1 MRSLLF
7 LFVVLPWTLSQ
18 AGEVLVAHAGHE
30 RGRYQVEV
38 DVRLAADKAQV
49 WRLLTDYVHYG
60 QLNEAIRSSEIL
72 ERRGKHALRVRTVT
86 EACVYVFC
94 RNIVQ
99 VQDVTQANENY
110 VSATVLPHASHFR
123 HGVAR
128 MRLWEEGAMT
138 RVRITAEVEPDFW
151 IPPLIGPWLI
161 KRKLR
166 AEALETVHNV
176 ERLCE
181 LQSS

>member
-1 MRSLLF
+1 MKSLLV
-7 LFVVLPWTLSQ
+7 LLTLLPWALSQ
-18 AGEVLVAHAGHE
+18 AGEVLTAHAGHD

-38 DVRLAADKAQV
+38 DVRLAADKAEV
-49 WRLLTDYVHYG
+49 WRLLTDYANYH
-60 QLNEAIRSSEIL
+60 QLNEAIQVSEIL
-72 ERRGKHALRVRTVT
+72 ERRGSHELWVRTVT
-86 EACVYVFC
+86 EACVYFFC
-94 RNIVQ
+94 RTVVQ
-99 VQDVTQANENY
+99 VQNVTQANENY
-110 VSATVLPHASHFR
+110 VSATVLPDVSHFR

-128 MRLWEEGAMT
+128 MRLWEEGERT

-181 LQSS
+181 VSTS